1 MQHPSESRSAR
12 ILLAATG
19 SVAAIK
25 VPQLTQLLQQLGEVR
40 VASTK
45 AAAYFFTQQQLPAS
59 VGPIAGD
66 EDEWHEWSKVGDPV
80 MHIELRRWAD
90 VFVIA
95 PVSANTLAKLANGL
109 CDNLVTCVAR
119 AWDFKRPLVV
129 APAMNTFMWE
139 SPFTAQHLDRIQQL
153 GVTVVDPIAK
163 KLACGDIG
171 QGAMA
176 APEAI
181 AKAVEAAL
189 VASGFQQHESQQ

>member
-1 MQHPSESRSAR
+1 MCVPSALSNQHN
-12 ILLAATG
+12 
-19 SVAAIK
+19 
-25 VPQLTQLLQQLGEVR
+25 VR
-40 VASTK
+40 TLK
-45 AAAYFFTQQQLPAS
+45 
-59 VGPIAGD
+59 GPIIGL
-66 EDEWHEWSKVGDPV
+66 GPV
-80 MHIELRRWAD
+80 IGLLLTCQASLGGTRDCSASALLRACSVVVVTVALFLQPCNSGPAILATVSCT
-90 VFVIA
+90 VF
-95 PVSANTLAKLANGL
+95 
-109 CDNLVTCVAR
+109 
-119 AWDFKRPLVV
+119 PLQV